1 MLKIQNVSLRF
12 NTKVLFENV
21 NLEFK
26 NDNCYGIIG
35 ANGAGKSTFLKL
47 LSGDLETTTGEI
59 VIGAGERISVLR
71 QNHNEFNEYTV
82 LDTVIMGNSK
92 LYNIMKEK
100 DALYMKEDFTEKDG
114 IKVAELEEEFL
125 NLNGWQAESDAATLL
140 SGLGIENDLLET
152 KMEDLKDSLKV
163 KVLLAR
169 ALFGNPD
176 ILLLDEPTNGLDA
189 KSKMWLEEF
198 LINFKNTVLVVSHD
212 RHFLNKVCTYMLD
225 IDYQKISLFVGNYD
239 FWYQSSK
246 LINEQLKQQN
256 KKKEKK
262 IEELED
268 FIRRFSA
275 NASKSKQAT
284 SRKKTLEKIKLDEI
298 VPSSRKYPYIN
309 FEYEKSLSKEVIQL
323 EKINYS
329 QDGKQI
335 LKNLN
340 LTIKPLDKIALIG
353 TNEIAKTALLNIIS
367 GKIKPD
373 SGTVRI
379 GSSVKISYYEKN
391 NDKYFDND
399 KDMIDWLM
407 QYSNIKDDQ
416 FVRGFLGRM
425 LFSGEDVFKK
435 VNVLSG
441 GEKVRCM
448 LAKLMLEKGNII
460 LLDEPTNHLDIE
472 SITSLNEGLKRF
484 NSAMIIS
491 TYDQEIIESVAN
503 RLIMIKQD
511 ASYVDKEIPYEEF
524 LEKYGIE

>member
-1 MLKIQNVSLRF
+1 M
-12 NTKVLFENV
+12 
-21 NLEFK
+21 
-26 NDNCYGIIG
+26 
-35 ANGAGKSTFLKL
+35 
-47 LSGDLETTTGEI
+47 
-59 VIGAGERISVLR
+59 
-71 QNHNEFNEYTV
+71 
-82 LDTVIMGNSK
+82 
-92 LYNIMKEK
+92 
-100 DALYMKEDFTEKDG
+100 
-114 IKVAELEEEFL
+114 
-125 NLNGWQAESDAATLL
+125 NLNIARIISKNKN
-140 SGLGIENDLLET
+140 IETIEC
-152 KMEDLKDSLKV
+152 V
-163 KVLLAR
+163 
-169 ALFGNPD
+169 D
-176 ILLLDEPTNGLDA
+176 ITDDYT
-189 KSKMWLEEF
+189 S
-198 LINFKNTVLVVSHD
+198 
-212 RHFLNKVCTYMLD
+212 
-225 IDYQKISLFVGNYD
+225 IDYDIPTLIVG
-239 FWYQSSK
+239 
-246 LINEQLKQQN
+246 
-256 KKKEKK
+256 KKFA
-262 IEELED
+262 EEIFGKD
-268 FIRRFSA
+268 
-275 NASKSKQAT
+275 
-284 SRKKTLEKIKLDEI
+284 KIKIIDKRIEKN
-298 VPSSRKYPYIN
+298 VFWCFGKFERRD
-309 FEYEKSLSKEVIQL
+309 EYEKSLSKEVIQL